1 MSLLLLVG
9 LVMAGVPFLLI
20 VGFAGFIFV
29 SFMNDDKDAKG
40 LFTIALV
47 VMAIGAALIITHFAT
62 QWITVS

>member
-9 LVMAGVPFLLI
+9 LVMFGVPFLLI

-40 LFTIALV
+40 LFTVALI
-47 VMAIGAALIITHFAT
+47 VMGIGAALVIAHFVGS
-62 QWITVS
+62 WVSVG

>member
-47 VMAIGAALIITHFAT
+47 VMGIGAALIITHFAT